1 MTSFDI
7 TDLERGGVDALIAE
21 VDEALEHSG
30 EKRRNIILAAL
41 AELSARY
48 LRAAADAPTESWA
61 TKRKA
66 S

>member
-1 MTSFDI
+1 MH
-7 TDLERGGVDALIAE
+7 VDQSRSRRL
-21 VDEALEHSG
+21 LEHSG

-48 LRAAADAPTESWA
+48 LRAAADTPTESEV